1 MLFGK
6 YCLLERVSVGGMAEI
21 FRAKP
26 FNAPESQK
34 HLALKRILPHLAED
48 GEFVQM
54 FIDEAKLT
62 VQLIHPNIVRT
73 YELGRFHTS
82 PYILMEFISGQD
94 ILELQRK
101 LREERRIMSVAMCC
115 YIARE
120 IATGLDYVHAK
131 TDENGDPLNII
142 HRDISPQNV
151 LVTYGGKVKI
161 IDFGI
166 AKGTFQETRTQ
177 VGVLKGKFGYMSPEQ
192 VRGEQIDHRSDIFT
206 VGILL
211 WEMLTN
217 RRLFRGES
225 EFETLQMVREPNI
238 AAPSG
243 KNAQIPPQVDSIVA
257 KALATDRD
265 QRFQNGGELA
275 AALDE
280 FISSIE
286 PPYGPENLAEWM
298 GQMFAEPLESERQKR
313 QVFRQIRTPE
323 DVRRLASPSENED
336 TKPDQDGGT
345 TSEHPA
351 LWAADIA
358 PEDDVDVDQF
368 ASEHTIVAAG
378 GFDAAQFAAEV
389 EEDVI
394 SLDIDDIIE
403 LDESEVEAD
412 IGYSVDDDET
422 ETVEGPG
429 LSQRSGLSSAEFPT
443 HSTPGNI
450 PNPSIIRRK
459 RRRKL
464 MMAAVAVI
472 FLLAAAGTTIYL
484 WVNRA
489 DSAEAVAQPTPV
501 APKPA
506 TLVVS
511 VSPPVGL
518 SIKINGDDQGES
530 SPVTISDLD
539 AGAHT
544 LEISH
549 PRFKTYKSQVQMSPG
564 GFKSLDIEL
573 EPSAQGAR

>member
-26 FNAPESQK
+26 FNAPVSQK

-48 GEFVQM
+48 DEFVQM

-62 VQLIHPNIVRT
+62 VQLVHPNIVRT

-94 ILELQRK
+94 ILALQRT
-101 LREERRIMSVAMCC
+101 LREKRRIMSVAMCC

-120 IATGLDYVHAK
+120 LATGLDYVHAK

-192 VRGEQIDHRSDIFT
+192 VRGQSIDHRSDIFT

-225 EFETLQMVREPNI
+225 EYETLQMVREPDI
-238 AAPSG
+238 APPSA
-243 KNAQIPPQVDSIVA
+243 KNSQVPPEVDRIVA
-257 KALATDRD
+257 KALAPDRD
-265 QRFQNGGELA
+265 QRYLSGGELA
-275 AALDE
+275 RDLDA
-280 FISSIE
+280 FISSIQ
-286 PPYGPENLAEWM
+286 PPYGAENLSAWMAE
-298 GQMFAEPLESERQKR
+298 MFSEELDSERQKR
-313 QVFRQIRTPE
+313 QIFRKIQTPA
-323 DVRRLASPSENED
+323 DVRRLAGGAESED
-336 TKPDQDGGT
+336 TRPDDHLDDAET
-345 TSEHPA
+345 ND
-351 LWAADIA
+351 LWDAEIA
-358 PEDDVDVDQF
+358 PENDVDASQF
-368 ASEHTIVAAG
+368 ASEHTVVAAG
-378 GFDAAQFAAEV
+378 GFDASLFANEE

-394 SLDIDDIIE
+394 ALDVEDIIE
-403 LDESEVEAD
+403 
-412 IGYSVDDDET
+412 VDDEQ
-422 ETVEGPG
+422 VEELDLGYDPG
-429 LSQRSGLSSAEFPT
+429 QGELGLQANSSSSSVEFPEQG
-443 HSTPGNI
+443 TPAAI
-450 PNPSIIRRK
+450 PNPSSM
-459 RRRKL
+459 RRRRTRKL
-464 MMAAVAVI
+464 KAAAAAVVVLCLAAGVTVYLWFDRQSRADDPPEEPAAVAPQ
-472 FLLAAAGTTIYL
+472 T
-484 WVNRA
+484 
-489 DSAEAVAQPTPV
+489 
-501 APKPA
+501 A
-506 TLVVS
+506 TLVIS

-518 SIKINGDDQGES
+518 SIEVNGIDQGES
-530 SPVTISDLD
+530 APVTVADLEP
-539 AGAHT
+539 GEHSVK
-544 LEISH
+544 ISH
-549 PRFKTYKSQVQMSPG
+549 PSFQPYEQQVELDSG

-573 EPSAQGAR
+573 EPDARGSR

>member
-6 YCLLERVSVGGMAEI
+6 YCLLERISVGGMAEI

-48 GEFVQM
+48 DEFVQM

-94 ILELQRK
+94 ILDLQRK
-101 LREERRIMSVAMCC
+101 LREERRIMSVAMAC
-115 YIARE
+115 YIAGE
-120 IATGLDYVHAK
+120 IASGLDYVHAK
-131 TDENGDPLNII
+131 KDENGDPLNII

-166 AKGTFQETRTQ
+166 AKGNFQETRTQ

-192 VRGEQIDHRSDIFT
+192 VRGNPIDHRSDIFT

-217 RRLFRGES
+217 RRLFRGDN
-225 EFETLQMVREPNI
+225 EFETLQMVRNPDI
-238 AAPSG
+238 PLPST
-243 KNAQIPPQVDSIVA
+243 KNAQIPPEVDRIVA
-257 KALATDRD
+257 KALADDRD
-265 QRFQNGGELA
+265 QRFQTGGELA
-275 AALDE
+275 AAVDE
-280 FISSIE
+280 FLASLN
-286 PPYGPENLAEWM
+286 PPYGAENLSEWM
-298 GQMFAEPLESERQKR
+298 ARMFSEPLESERHKR
-313 QVFRQIRTPE
+313 QFFRKIRTPD
-323 DVRRLASPSENED
+323 DVRRLAASSDGED
-336 TKPDQDGGT
+336 TQPDEDMRTAEQ
-345 TSEHPA
+345 PA

-358 PEDDVDVDQF
+358 PEENVDVDQF
-368 ASEHTIVAAG
+368 ASEHTVVAAG
-378 GFDAAQFAAEV
+378 GFDAAQFAAEA

-394 SLDIDDIIE
+394 SLDLDDIIE
-403 LDESEVEAD
+403 IDDDGSSPN
-412 IGYSVDDDET
+412 IQDDET
-422 ETVEGPG
+422 LALT
-429 LSQRSGLSSAEFPT
+429 RSEALNSMEFP
-443 HSTPGNI
+443 SQGTPKRI
-450 PNPSIIRRK
+450 PNPSQVRRK
-459 RRRKL
+459 RRKKL
-464 MMAAVAVI
+464 M
-472 FLLAAAGTTIYL
+472 LAASAVLVLLVAAAATLYL
-484 WVNRA
+484 WTNRS
-489 DSAEAVAQPTPV
+489 DSGAPDAPQAQA

-518 SIKINGDDQGES
+518 TIQVNGQKQGTS
-530 SPVTISDLD
+530 SPVTVSELKP
-539 AGAHT
+539 GKHT
-544 LEISH
+544 LKIEHPQFRTHQAEI
-549 PRFKTYKSQVQMSPG
+549 KLAPG

-573 EPSAQGAR
+573 EPIARGSR

>member
-48 GEFVQM
+48 DEFVQM

-101 LREERRIMSVAMCC
+101 LREQRRIMSVAMCC

-131 TDENGDPLNII
+131 NDENGDPLNII

-192 VRGEQIDHRSDIFT
+192 VRGEAIDHRSDLFS

-217 RRLFRGES
+217 RRLFRGDNEY
-225 EFETLQMVREPNI
+225 ETLQMVRDPDI
-238 AAPSG
+238 APPSQ
-243 KNAQIPPQVDSIVA
+243 KNSQIPPEVDRIVA
-257 KALATDRD
+257 KALAADANE
-265 QRFQNGGELA
+265 RFQSGRELA
-275 AALDE
+275 AALDS
-280 FISSIE
+280 FLMSLN
-286 PPYGPENLAEWM
+286 PPYGAENLSQWM
-298 GQMFAEPLESERQKR
+298 ADMFSEPLAAERQKR
-313 QVFRQIRTPE
+313 QFFRRIRTPD
-323 DVRRLASPSENED
+323 DVRRLAREAEGED
-336 TKPDQDGGT
+336 TRPDEDAP
-345 TSEHPA
+345 TSEHQA
-351 LWAADIA
+351 LWAADIS
-358 PEDDVDVDQF
+358 PEENVDVDRF
-368 ASEHTIVAAG
+368 ASEHTVVAAG
-378 GFDAAQFAAEV
+378 GFDAAQFAAEA

-394 SLDIDDIIE
+394 ALDVDDIIE
-403 LDESEVEAD
+403 IEGDNSGLETVDLDRGVA
-412 IGYSVDDDET
+412 VANDET
-422 ETVEGPG
+422 MA
-429 LSQRSGLSSAEFPT
+429 LSRSDALSSAEFAS
-443 HSTPGNI
+443 HGTPKSI
-450 PNPSIIRRK
+450 PNPSSVRRK
-459 RRRKL
+459 RRKKKY
-464 MMAAVAVI
+464 
-472 FLLAAAGTTIYL
+472 LAAAAVLMLLLAGGATLYL
-484 WVNRA
+484 WVNRPQGPA
-489 DSAEAVAQPTPV
+489 PEAKA
-501 APKPA
+501 APAPQKPA
-506 TLVVS
+506 TLVIS
-511 VSPPVGL
+511 VSPPTGVRITVDGTE
-518 SIKINGDDQGES
+518 KGTS
-530 SPVTISDLD
+530 SPVTVPNLEP
-539 AGAHT
+539 GVHT
-544 LEISH
+544 LVIEH
-549 PRFKTYKSQVQMSPG
+549 PHYKSHEQKIELGSG
-564 GFKSLDIEL
+564 GFESLDIEL
-573 EPSAQGAR
+573 EPNAQGAR

>member
-94 ILELQRK
+94 LLDLQRR

-120 IATGLDYVHAK
+120 IAIGLDYVHSK

-151 LVTYGGKVKI
+151 LVTYGGGVKI

-166 AKGTFQETRTQ
+166 AKGTFQQTRTQ

-225 EFETLQMVREPNI
+225 EFETLQMLREPDI
-238 AAPSG
+238 AAPST
-243 KNAQIPPQVDSIVA
+243 KNSQIPPEVDRIVA
-257 KALATDRD
+257 RVLATDRE
-265 QRFQNGGELA
+265 QRFQTGGELA
-275 AALDE
+275 AALDA
-280 FISSIE
+280 FMASVD
-286 PPYGPENLAEWM
+286 PPYGELNLSDWM
-298 GQMFAEPLESERQKR
+298 ANMFAAPLESERQKR
-313 QVFRQIRTPE
+313 QVFHQIRSPE
-323 DVRRLASPSENED
+323 DVRQLASPTSNED
-336 TKPDQDGGT
+336 TQPDEAGQT
-345 TSEHPA
+345 TSDNPG

-378 GFDAAQFAAEV
+378 GFDAAQFAAEA
-389 EEDVI
+389 EEDVMT
-394 SLDIDDIIE
+394 LDVDDIIE
-403 LDESEVEAD
+403 IDEGDVDAEIGYEVHDDDTAALSLSEV
-412 IGYSVDDDET
+412 
-422 ETVEGPG
+422 P
-429 LSQRSGLSSAEFPT
+429 QSAEFPAQV
-443 HSTPGNI
+443 TPGRI
-450 PNPSIIRRK
+450 PNPSVMRRK

-464 MMAAVAVI
+464 
-472 FLLAAAGTTIYL
+472 LAAAAAVFLLLVAAGSTIYL
-484 WVNRA
+484 WSNRS
-489 DSAEAVAQPTPV
+489 DSNQAVAQRTVP
-501 APKPA
+501 AAKPA

-518 SIKINGDDQGES
+518 SITINGDKYGEN
-530 SPVTISDLD
+530 SPVTISDLES
-539 AGAHT
+539 GAHA
-544 LEISH
+544 LEVSH
-549 PRFKTYKSQVQMSPG
+549 PRFKTYTGEVELNAG

-573 EPSAQGAR
+573 ESLAQGSR

>member
-48 GEFVQM
+48 DEFVQM

-120 IATGLDYVHAK
+120 IARGLDYVHAK

-192 VRGEQIDHRSDIFT
+192 VRGAQIDHRSDIFT

-217 RRLFRGES
+217 RRLFRGGS
-225 EFETLQMVREPNI
+225 EFETLQMVRDPEI
-238 AAPSG
+238 SAPSA
-243 KNAQIPPQVDSIVA
+243 KNGQIPAEVDRIVA
-257 KALATDRD
+257 KALATDRE
-265 QRFQNGGELA
+265 QRFQSGGELA

-286 PPYGPENLAEWM
+286 PPYGDQNLSDWM
-298 GQMFAEPLESERQKR
+298 SQMFAEPLESERNKR
-313 QVFRQIRTPE
+313 QVFRQIRTPD
-323 DVRRLASPSENED
+323 DVRRLASPAENED
-336 TKPDQDGGT
+336 TKPDTDGGT

-358 PEDDVDVDQF
+358 PEDDADADQF
-368 ASEHTIVAAG
+368 ASEHTVVAAG
-378 GFDAAQFAAEV
+378 GFDAAQFAAEA

-394 SLDIDDIIE
+394 SLDLDDIIE
-403 LDESEVEAD
+403 LDDSEVNIEYVID
-412 IGYSVDDDET
+412 HDGEDET
-422 ETVEGPG
+422 VALTRLEP
-429 LSQRSGLSSAEFPT
+429 LDSGAFPA
-443 HSTPGNI
+443 HSTPEHI
-450 PNPSIIRRK
+450 PNPSLVRKK

-464 MMAAVAVI
+464 VMASVAVFFLVMAAGSTA
-472 FLLAAAGTTIYL
+472 YL
-484 WVNRA
+484 WFNR
-489 DSAEAVAQPTPV
+489 SEPSEAHAQEAPV

-518 SIKINGDDQGES
+518 SIKIDGDDKGEN
-530 SPVTISDLD
+530 SPVTISGLD
-539 AGAHT
+539 AGAHM

-549 PRFKTYKSQVQMSPG
+549 PHFKTYQEEVEMRPG

-573 EPSAQGAR
+573 EPLAQGAR